1 MSMHNDI
8 EEIFFSKE
16 QLEEIVAKIGA
27 QISEDFK
34 DKNLLL
40 VSVLKGSIVFMSDL
54 MRHITIPCK
63 IDFITASS
71 YHEKTVP
78 DNEVMISKDLTIKD
92 VTGYDILVVE
102 DIFDTG
108 RTLQRLSDFLMK
120 KGAASITLCTLLDK
134 PDRRDPSVTI
144 KPKYIGAKVKNEFVV
159 GYGLDYD
166 QKYRNLPFIG
176 ILKSEIYTK

>member
-1 MSMHNDI
+1 MNMLNDI
-8 EEIFFSKE
+8 EEVFYSKE
-16 QLEEIVAKIGA
+16 QLEEIAKNLGT

-40 VSVLKGSIVFMSDL
+40 VSVLKGSIVFMLDL
-54 MRHITIPCK
+54 MRYITIPCK

-71 YHEKTVP
+71 YHENTVP

-92 VTGYDILVVE
+92 VSGYDILVVE

-120 KGAASITLCTLLDK
+120 KGAAM
-134 PDRRDPSVTI
+134 
-144 KPKYIGAKVKNEFVV
+144 GAATKNGWEMLVIQAEAAWRFW
-159 GYGLDYD
+159 
-166 QKYRNLPFIG
+166 N
-176 ILKSEIYTK
+176 E